1 MTSKILIAD
10 DSLTIQKVINITLA
24 NSGYEL
30 FECLNEEDLLK
41 KIESND
47 FDLILLDFNL
57 SDTKSGYELS
67 KLIHSKLP
75 EAKIM
80 VMLGTFDTVDESQFT
95 GNGIADKIVK
105 PFESSKFIK
114 RCKDLLENNLLES
127 FSTSVTDSN
136 ESEID
141 MEAPQDELA
150 SLNDWTMDAPKI
162 GNDNDL
168 YLDESSELSDL
179 DSLDPLSSE
188 MEGWGFGPTN
198 AIEEK
203 FQKEFPEEV
212 SEEILEDHSEDV
224 LSRLQESS
232 NFELDDLSFEE
243 DTNATDP
250 HIDLS
255 SIMTNSLESEIADEI
270 SADDFWAVDE
280 IVPFE
285 SVDKTSIENNNF
297 EEVTADLTEKVNDY
311 VNKYKEEI
319 SFTAVSENKTE
330 TKKENLVA
338 VNEDAIV
345 EKLKLAIRPMLE
357 EMVKE
362 FCQKQAERV
371 AWEVIPDLAENLI
384 KKEIKEISE
393 SVKH

>member
-80 VMLGTFDTVDESQFT
+80 VMLGTFDTVDESQFI

-114 RCKDLLENNLLES
+114 RCKDLLENNSLES
-127 FSTSVTDSN
+127 ISISAADSN
-136 ESEID
+136 ESEMD

-150 SLNDWTMDAPKI
+150 SLSDWTMDAPKI
-162 GNDNDL
+162 GNDEDL
-168 YLDESSELSDL
+168 YLDESSALSDL

-212 SEEILEDHSEDV
+212 LEDHSENV

-232 NFELDDLSFEE
+232 NFELDDLNFEE

-255 SIMTNSLESEIADEI
+255 SIMTNSLENEIADEI

-285 SVDKTSIENNNF
+285 SVDKTSIGNNNF

-319 SFTAVSENKTE
+319 SFTTVNENKTE
-330 TKKENLVA
+330 TTKENLVS
-338 VNEDAIV
+338 VSEDAIV